1 MSIFEAIQS
10 QIDTASTILVNIVTN
25 LKVIGKMP
33 HNPYYTAKT
42 NTPLYDKHVVDI
54 IEEEVNRWQYTCKS
68 ILMDYYGA
76 ESDHVKSFEGT
87 IVRNRFYID
96 EKEGFRR
103 EVSDGRN
110 ILSSILE
117 AEYMKQQLVRSDQT
131 PQSSISVVKTP
142 MVFVSHSHYDKDV
155 AEALVDLL
163 ENIGFDSSNLFCSSV
178 DGYGIGLSEDIFETL
193 RTLFNQHNLYVIFI
207 HSPRYYKSAVSLNEM
222 GAAWVLRTDFCSILT
237 PDIDFNELE
246 GVVDSSTISIKVD
259 NADAPARLTQ
269 LKDKLIQVFGLK
281 GIDSIKW
288 ERKRNAF
295 LKKVKDLKY
304 LGNTKSEVDYN
315 RFLSDDEFQILKEWV
330 YSGNQFS
337 SQRHLIGDRIFYHL
351 GNRDYESRG
360 AEMNAEWDDFFE
372 RLSTHGLITISGVDK
387 SGYPKYKLKKAAFDY
402 VKTNSKE

>member
-1 MSIFEAIQS
+1 MAERE
-10 QIDTASTILVNIVTN
+10 QIEDYRQKYLSLRE
-25 LKVIGKMP
+25 
-33 HNPYYTAKT
+33 
-42 NTPLYDKHVVDI
+42 NTPDMYRDG
-54 IEEEVNRWQYTCKS
+54 EECKA
-68 ILMDYYGA
+68 YRKWY
-76 ESDHVKSFEGT
+76 ESAYVYFKSFDSLKNDPDLDT
-87 IVRNRFYID
+87 FTNAQ
-96 EKEGFRR
+96 K
-103 EVSDGRN
+103 DGN
-110 ILSSILE
+110 CFVLE
-117 AEYMKQQLVRSDQT
+117 HVYD
-131 PQSSISVVKTP
+131 SISPSYKVLMIKTENLDNTDNKNQNAKTP

-269 LKDKLIQVFGLK
+269 LKDKLTQVFGLK

-295 LKKVKDLKY
+295 LKRVQEIKY
-304 LGNTKSEVDYN
+304 LEKTKSEVNYK
-315 RFLSDDEFQILKEWV
+315 RFLSDEEFQVLKEWV
-330 YSGNQFS
+330 NSGNQFS
-337 SQRHLIGDRIFYHL
+337 SQRYLIGDRILYHL
-351 GNRDYESRG
+351 GNRDYESIG
-360 AEMNAEWDDFFE
+360 AEKNAEWEDFFE
-372 RLSTHGLITISGVDK
+372 RLNTHGFITISEIDK

-402 VKTNSKE
+402 VRTNSKE